1 MERHFNRV
9 TRIIIA
15 GTLAII
21 IWIVGV
27 IIGQEQ
33 TVTILNPEGGLGG
46 LISRSRTAQVSL
58 MLDYGTGEIK
68 VYPEIKLSYGS
79 SVLDLLDR
87 INNLE
92 SEFNLNYSLEDN
104 IELTS
109 FTISDY
115 PNILDGKNWLVWI
128 DNGLQV
134 DDYNLI
140 KLKSGDNIE
149 LKYIKL
155 KE

>member
-1 MERHFNRV
+1 
-9 TRIIIA
+9 
-15 GTLAII
+15 
-21 IWIVGV
+21 
-27 IIGQEQ
+27 
-33 TVTILNPEGGLGG
+33 
-46 LISRSRTAQVSL
+46 
-58 MLDYGTGEIK
+58 
-68 VYPEIKLSYGS
+68 
-79 SVLDLLDR
+79 
-87 INNLE
+87 
-92 SEFNLNYSLEDN
+92 FNLNYTLEDN